1 MKRFFVY
8 ILASRKNGTLYTG
21 VTNDIARRA
30 FEHRGGA
37 VEGFTARYR
46 VKRVVYIEAHA
57 TAEEAIRRE
66 KSLKKWPRQWK
77 VDLIEKDNPNWFD
90 LYRRLNR

>member
-1 MKRFFVY
+1 M
-8 ILASRKNGTLYTG
+8 ILW
-21 VTNDIARRA
+21 
-30 FEHRGGA
+30 A
-37 VEGFTARYR
+37 VGPLTARHRIKRLVR
-46 VKRVVYIEAHA
+46 VEEHA

-90 LYRRLNR
+90 LYRRLNQ